1 MFSGLAALTILYL
14 NDNAVS
20 PLPITVSLEPAGT
33 DQFKATAHT
42 GAPFEMVLPV
52 RVANASI
59 ASGEQTIAIAAG
71 TLESE
76 PLAVSRP
83 PGAGAA
89 VTADIKRLPPLPL
102 DHLGYELVKSADL
115 PLEVIPVQPVTI
127 YPTSLSVPEDGN
139 NTYSIVL
146 NVQPTADVT
155 VGVTAPSGSNISAN
169 PLQLTFTASNYNE
182 PQVVTVTAGMD
193 DNTVDDMVTVSHTVS
208 GSGDY
213 QGVTADDVQVT
224 VLEMPDNANAP
235 PVFTSESTFEVEEN
249 ETMAGTVIATDA
261 DVRDYVTGYAITG
274 GDDQAHFSITRGGT
288 LTFDG
293 NGGADHDRP
302 VDTGEDN
309 SYSLTVEATSGTG
322 DRVRTATQTITVEV
336 VNVVEP
342 PGRPPAPLLTTR
354 LEEERYIV
362 EVRPG
367 GTPANTGPDIGAY
380 EIQFRARE
388 SSPLFEN
395 SILLIVS
402 DEGDWETDIP
412 GLINGT
418 TYEVRIQALSGE
430 GLSEWSPV
438 SEITIPNEA
447 PVVDGAIDA
456 VTGTVGGAV
465 EIAYALSVFSDPDG
479 PDLYLQY
486 TGASSDEDIATVE
499 MIGLAVRITPV
510 AAGTATI
517 TVTARD
523 PHGGTAAATFDATIQ
538 ATTLLAP
545 TLSISGDDFTIGFT
559 DDFAASETRAY
570 EVRIRHKTPVG
581 PWATG
586 CFTATNEGQD
596 ISISETL
603 SEPDFFEPGT
613 TYQADYGYIGA
624 DCNGSATSRSG
635 TVEATTTG
643 TPSFDIDLV
652 FVGAISSKH
661 RSAAEAAATR
671 WERIITHSIPYHPVT
686 EEERDYVE
694 EFFPTATI
702 PDKIDDLLILVEI
715 GDNPGLGVGTLADA
729 WTIIIRDPSFLPC
742 IARLRLNGDN
752 LPNLSDELLA
762 DVMEHEMGH
771 TLGFASWLWRGHN
784 LLHDP
789 SLNNPVFPAPDTHFS
804 GPLAIAA
811 FNASGGAAYTGAK
824 VPVENNGIP
833 GAADSH
839 WRENVLDDELMTTRF
854 NRLLPHNPLSAITIQ
869 AMADIGYRVDV
880 TQAESYKGPFV
891 TPFAASA
898 PVVRAAEEDS
908 VPLTCIVEGPTA
920 MPDKPATIV
929 LEVKR
934 TGESE

>member
-1 MFSGLAALTILYL
+1 M
-14 NDNAVS
+14 
-20 PLPITVSLEPAGT
+20 
-33 DQFKATAHT
+33 
-42 GAPFEMVLPV
+42 
-52 RVANASI
+52 
-59 ASGEQTIAIAAG
+59 
-71 TLESE
+71 
-76 PLAVSRP
+76 
-83 PGAGAA
+83 
-89 VTADIKRLPPLPL
+89 
-102 DHLGYELVKSADL
+102 
-115 PLEVIPVQPVTI
+115 
-127 YPTSLSVPEDGN
+127 
-139 NTYSIVL
+139 
-146 NVQPTADVT
+146 
-155 VGVTAPSGSNISAN
+155 
-169 PLQLTFTASNYNE
+169 
-182 PQVVTVTAGMD
+182 
-193 DNTVDDMVTVSHTVS
+193 
-208 GSGDY
+208 
-213 QGVTADDVQVT
+213 
-224 VLEMPDNANAP
+224 
-235 PVFTSESTFEVEEN
+235 
-249 ETMAGTVIATDA
+249 
-261 DVRDYVTGYAITG
+261 
-274 GDDQAHFSITRGGT
+274 
-288 LTFDG
+288 
-293 NGGADHDRP
+293 
-302 VDTGEDN
+302 DTGEDN

-367 GTPANTGPDIGAY
+367 GTPANTGPDIGHY
-380 EIQFRARE
+380 EIQYRAME

-479 PDLYLQY
+479 PDLILQY
-486 TGASSDEDIATVE
+486 TATSSDETVATVE
-499 MIGLAVRITPV
+499 MIGFAVRITPV

-538 ATTLLAP
+538 APTLAAP

-596 ISISETL
+596 ISISRTL

-613 TYQADYGYIGA
+613 TYEADYGYIGA

-635 TVEATTTG
+635 IVEATTTG

-661 RSAAEAAATR
+661 RLAAEAAATR

-686 EEERDYVE
+686 EEERDAVE
-694 EFFPTATI
+694 ELSPTTTI
-702 PDKIDDLLILVEI
+702 PDKVDDLLILVEI
-715 GDNPGLGVGTLADA
+715 GDNLGLGVGTLADA
-729 WTIIIRDPSFLPC
+729 RTIIIRDPSFLPC

-752 LPNLSDELLA
+752 LPSLSDEVLA

-824 VPVENNGIP
+824 VPVENNGIR

-839 WRENVLDDELMTTRF
+839 WRENVLDDELMTSGFHRWIQY
-854 NRLLPHNPLSAITIQ
+854 NPLSAITIQ

-891 TPFAASA
+891 TPLAASA

-934 TGESE
+934 TAESE

>member
-1 MFSGLAALTILYL
+1 
-14 NDNAVS
+14 
-20 PLPITVSLEPAGT
+20 
-33 DQFKATAHT
+33 
-42 GAPFEMVLPV
+42 
-52 RVANASI
+52 
-59 ASGEQTIAIAAG
+59 
-71 TLESE
+71 
-76 PLAVSRP
+76 
-83 PGAGAA
+83 
-89 VTADIKRLPPLPL
+89 
-102 DHLGYELVKSADL
+102 
-115 PLEVIPVQPVTI
+115 
-127 YPTSLSVPEDGN
+127 
-139 NTYSIVL
+139 
-146 NVQPTADVT
+146 
-155 VGVTAPSGSNISAN
+155 
-169 PLQLTFTASNYNE
+169 
-182 PQVVTVTAGMD
+182 MD
-193 DNTVDDMVTVSHTVS
+193 DNTDDDMVTVSHTVS

-235 PVFTSESTFEVEEN
+235 PVFTSESTFEVDEN
-249 ETMAGTVIATDA
+249 ETMVGTVIATDA

-274 GDDQAHFSITRGGT
+274 GDDQAHFSITREGT

-293 NGGADHDRP
+293 NEGADYDRP
-302 VDTGEDN
+302 MDTGEDN
-309 SYSLTVEATSGTG
+309 SYSLMVEATSGTG

-367 GTPANTGPDIGAY
+367 GAPSNTGPDIGGY
-380 EIQFRARE
+380 EIQYRAME

-430 GLSEWSPV
+430 GLSEWSPI

-456 VTGTVGGAV
+456 VTGTVGGAA

-479 PDLYLQY
+479 PDLILQY
-486 TGASSDEDIATVE
+486 TATSSDETVATVE
-499 MIGLAVRITPV
+499 MIGFAVRITPV
-510 AAGTATI
+510 AAGNATI

-523 PHGGTAAATFDATIQ
+523 PHGGTATTTFDATIQ
-538 ATTLLAP
+538 APTLAAP

-596 ISISETL
+596 ISISRTL
-603 SEPDFFEPGT
+603 TEPDFFEPGT
-613 TYQADYGYIGA
+613 TYEADYGYIGA
-624 DCNGSATSRSG
+624 DCNGSVTSRSG
-635 TVEATTTG
+635 IVEATTTG

-652 FVGAISSKH
+652 FVGAISSKY

-671 WERIITHSIPYHPVT
+671 WENIITHSIPYHPVT
-686 EEERDYVE
+686 EEERDAVE
-694 EFFPTATI
+694 ELYPMATI
-702 PDKIDDLLILVEI
+702 PDKVDDLLILVEI

-729 WTIIIRDPSFLPC
+729 RTIILRDPSFLPC

-752 LPNLSDELLA
+752 LPSLSDELLA

-784 LLHDP
+784 LLHNP
-789 SLNNPVFPAPDTHFS
+789 SLNNPVVPAPDTHFS

-811 FNASGGAAYTGAK
+811 FNASGGVAYTGAK

-833 GAADSH
+833 GKADSH
-839 WRENVLDDELMTTRF
+839 WRENVLDDELMTSGF
-854 NRLLPHNPLSAITIQ
+854 HRLLPHNPLSAITIQ
-869 AMADIGYRVDV
+869 AMADIGYRVDI

-920 MPDKPATIV
+920 MPDKPATII
-929 LEVKR
+929 LEVKPA
-934 TGESE
+934 GN